1 MKSAWPMTR
10 APLGPIKR
18 NSKRAS
24 SSSIPKVTLDWFCEG
39 RQELVLPSLGSSNVA
54 SRQKVYRA
62 GPTYLLGRSVGYV
75 GKNDKHNPGR
85 QRVPKRLQEEGREDL
100 EGSIAGWPRE
110 AKQANL
116 DQWPTNE
123 LEALGMREH
132 PQSREVDMDKMPT
145 PITPIVVN
153 GNSTFPSAL
162 ESPEG
167 DAMSLVQSPVS
178 YPQDWVAYNEA
189 QTNEKLLFL
198 QLLGDLT
205 AQVPT
210 QERSRAGR
218 PSANLGEMIFACCM
232 KIYLNF
238 SSRRTESDLK
248 MAEQLEYLGHT
259 PHFNTILKY
268 LNKPGLTPI
277 LKQLIEFS
285 AMPVKQLEEHFAADS
300 SGFSTSMFG
309 RWCDVRVKRH
319 ERRLFRKAHVMVGVK
334 TNVIASIEVTGGFVS
349 DYEPFPALL
358 ERLCKNMSVKEIS
371 ADMGY
376 SSRKVLGL
384 VSEHGAIPF
393 IPFKKH
399 ANNRAE
405 RCAIWKAMYRY
416 FHEHR
421 EDFMS
426 HYHKRSNVESV
437 FSMMKRKQ
445 GTHLKSRNMIGQT
458 NEILCKA
465 LVHNICVLIQEI
477 FESGITVDFQ
487 LLAEDEL
494 MCKTL
499 P

>member
-1 MKSAWPMTR
+1 
-10 APLGPIKR
+10 
-18 NSKRAS
+18 
-24 SSSIPKVTLDWFCEG
+24 
-39 RQELVLPSLGSSNVA
+39 
-54 SRQKVYRA
+54 
-62 GPTYLLGRSVGYV
+62 
-75 GKNDKHNPGR
+75 
-85 QRVPKRLQEEGREDL
+85 
-100 EGSIAGWPRE
+100 
-110 AKQANL
+110 
-116 DQWPTNE
+116 
-123 LEALGMREH
+123 MREH
-132 PQSREVDMDKMPT
+132 SRDREVDMDKMPT
-145 PITPIVVN
+145 PTAPIVVN
-153 GNSTFPSAL
+153 GNSTFPPAL
-162 ESPEG
+162 ETPDG
-167 DAMSLVQSPVS
+167 DAISLAQSDVS
-178 YPQDWVAYNEA
+178 YSQDWPAYNEA

-198 QLLGDLT
+198 QLLSELT
-205 AQVPT
+205 AQVPKG
-210 QERSRAGR
+210 SRTGAGR
-218 PSANLGEMIFACCM
+218 PSADLGEMIFACCL

-277 LKQLIEFS
+277 LKQLVEFS

-309 RWCDVRVKRH
+309 RWCEVRVKRQ

-334 TNVIASIEVTGGFVS
+334 TNVIASIEVTDGCVS
-349 DYEPFPALL
+349 DYEPFPVLL
-358 ERLCKNMSVKEIS
+358 ERVCKNMSVKEIS

-393 IPFKKH
+393 IPFKKN

-405 RCAIWKAMYRY
+405 GCAIWKAMYGY

-421 EDFMS
+421 EEFMG

-445 GTHLKSRNMIGQT
+445 GTNLKSRNMTGQT

-487 LLAEDEL
+487 ALAEDEL
-494 MCKTL
+494 MCKSL

>member
-1 MKSAWPMTR
+1 MT
-10 APLGPIKR
+10 LETVECVEQE
-18 NSKRAS
+18 N
-24 SSSIPKVTLDWFCEG
+24 EG
-39 RQELVLPSLGSSNVA
+39 RL
-54 SRQKVYRA
+54 
-62 GPTYLLGRSVGYV
+62 TYS
-75 GKNDKHNPGR
+75 
-85 QRVPKRLQEEGREDL
+85 
-100 EGSIAGWPRE
+100 
-110 AKQANL
+110 
-116 DQWPTNE
+116 
-123 LEALGMREH
+123 
-132 PQSREVDMDKMPT
+132 
-145 PITPIVVN
+145 
-153 GNSTFPSAL
+153 
-162 ESPEG
+162 
-167 DAMSLVQSPVS
+167 
-178 YPQDWVAYNEA
+178 QDWPAYNEA

-198 QLLGDLT
+198 QLLGELT
-205 AQVPT
+205 AQVPV
-210 QERSRAGR
+210 QERTGAGR
-218 PSANLGEMIFACCM
+218 PPANLGEMIFACCM

-277 LKQLIEFS
+277 LKQLIGFS
-285 AMPVKQLEEHFAADS
+285 AMPVKQLEEHFAMDS

-309 RWCDVRVKRH
+309 RWQDVRLKRR
-319 ERRLFRKAHVMVGVK
+319 EMRIFRKAHVSVGVK
-334 TNVIASIEVTGGFVS
+334 TNIIASIEVTGGHVS
-349 DYEPFPALL
+349 DYEPFPVLL
-358 ERLCKNMSVKEIS
+358 ESLCKNMSVKEIS

-393 IPFKKH
+393 IPFKKN

-405 RCAIWKAMYRY
+405 GCPIWKAMYHY

-421 EDFMS
+421 EEFMT
-426 HYHKRSNVESV
+426 HYHQRSNVESV

-445 GTHLKSRNMIGQT
+445 GTHLKSRNEIAQT

-487 LLAEDEL
+487 ALAEDEL
-494 MCKTL
+494 MCKML

>member
-1 MKSAWPMTR
+1 MRRILSVSDPDGKEAFLPGSLTED
-10 APLGPIKR
+10 
-18 NSKRAS
+18 
-24 SSSIPKVTLDWFCEG
+24 SISRVT
-39 RQELVLPSLGSSNVA
+39 
-54 SRQKVYRA
+54 Y
-62 GPTYLLGRSVGYV
+62 T
-75 GKNDKHNPGR
+75 
-85 QRVPKRLQEEGREDL
+85 
-100 EGSIAGWPRE
+100 
-110 AKQANL
+110 
-116 DQWPTNE
+116 
-123 LEALGMREH
+123 
-132 PQSREVDMDKMPT
+132 
-145 PITPIVVN
+145 
-153 GNSTFPSAL
+153 
-162 ESPEG
+162 
-167 DAMSLVQSPVS
+167 
-178 YPQDWVAYNEA
+178 QDWPAYNEA

-198 QLLGDLT
+198 QLLGELT
-205 AQVPT
+205 AQVPKQT
-210 QERSRAGR
+210 RTGAGR
-218 PSANLGEMIFACCM
+218 PSADLGEMIFACCL

-248 MAEQLEYLGHT
+248 MAQELEYLGHT

-268 LNKPGLTPI
+268 LNKPELTTI
-277 LKQLIEFS
+277 LKQLIEFC

-309 RWCDVRVKRH
+309 RWYDVRVKRQ

-358 ERLCKNMSVKEIS
+358 ERLCKNMSVKEVS

-384 VSEHGAIPF
+384 ISEHGAIPF
-393 IPFKKH
+393 IPFKKGT
-399 ANNRAE
+399 NNRAE

-445 GTHLKSRNMIGQT
+445 GGHLKSRNMIGQT

-494 MCKTL
+494 MCKTF

>member
-1 MKSAWPMTR
+1 MDNESCIQQDHDSLP
-10 APLGPIKR
+10 PGDE
-18 NSKRAS
+18 
-24 SSSIPKVTLDWFCEG
+24 TLAA
-39 RQELVLPSLGSSNVA
+39 L
-54 SRQKVYRA
+54 SR
-62 GPTYLLGRSVGYV
+62 TS
-75 GKNDKHNPGR
+75 
-85 QRVPKRLQEEGREDL
+85 
-100 EGSIAGWPRE
+100 
-110 AKQANL
+110 
-116 DQWPTNE
+116 
-123 LEALGMREH
+123 
-132 PQSREVDMDKMPT
+132 
-145 PITPIVVN
+145 
-153 GNSTFPSAL
+153 F
-162 ESPEG
+162 
-167 DAMSLVQSPVS
+167 
-178 YPQDWVAYNEA
+178 PQDWVAYNEA

-198 QLLGDLT
+198 QLLGELT
-205 AQVPT
+205 AQVPI
-210 QERSRAGR
+210 QERTGAGR
-218 PSANLGEMIFACCM
+218 PPADLGEMIFACCV

-248 MAEQLEYLGHT
+248 IAEQLEYLGHT

-309 RWCDVRVKRH
+309 RWQDVRSKRK
-319 ERRLFRKAHVMVGVK
+319 EMRVYRKAHVMVGVK
-334 TNVIASIEVTGGFVS
+334 TNIIASIEVTGGYVS

-358 ERLCKNMSVKEIS
+358 ESLCKNMSVKEIS

-393 IPFKKH
+393 IPFKKN

-405 RCAIWKAMYRY
+405 SCAIWKAMYSY

-421 EDFMS
+421 EEFMK
-426 HYHKRSNVESV
+426 HYHQRSNVESV

-445 GTHLKSRNMIGQT
+445 GTHLKSKNEIAQI

-487 LLAEDEL
+487 SLAEDEL